1 MGMDINIHDQWA
13 VESQG
18 PIQDRTREHL
28 GSTDRAIIRYR
39 RMLQEA
45 IAKHRAGEVL
55 PMRPGEAEA
64 VNLRG
69 PRTID
74 GMAHGIEWSQYW
86 VAADRARR
94 QAAPWA
100 ATLEP
105 EGVATPE
112 VIR

>member
-1 MGMDINIHDQWA
+1 
-13 VESQG
+13 
-18 PIQDRTREHL
+18 
-28 GSTDRAIIRYR
+28 
-39 RMLQEA
+39 
-45 IAKHRAGEVL
+45 
-55 PMRPGEAEA
+55 MRPGEAEA

-74 GMAHGIEWSQYW
+74 GMAHGIEWRQYW

-94 QAAPWA
+94 RAAPWP